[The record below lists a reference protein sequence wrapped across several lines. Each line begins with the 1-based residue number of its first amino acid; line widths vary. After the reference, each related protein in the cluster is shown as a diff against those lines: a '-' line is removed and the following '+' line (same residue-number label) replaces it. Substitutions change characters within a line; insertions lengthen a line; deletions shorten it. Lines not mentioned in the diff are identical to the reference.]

1 MNNIYFIKIKN
12 TDEEWAELY
21 SEFKKAKKRYDALI
35 KNNKFVFMQV
45 INKDNNF
52 NNIYDDWK
60 KEDKNYRVYKGKKPN
75 S

>member
-52 NNIYDDWK
+52 NNI
-60 KEDKNYRVYKGKKPN
+60 
-75 S
+75 